1 MMVRN
6 KGRSALCAWP
16 LAASSHLSLSVAE
29 TPSLCEYLGR
39 NVGICYLLIARV
51 AVALKEQLNSA
62 LLILKNSYVL
72 LIFR

>member
-1 MMVRN
+1 
-6 KGRSALCAWP
+6 
-16 LAASSHLSLSVAE
+16 VAE